1 MIEPLRDDL
10 MVQQQLGSTDVPY
23 VEKWRHMVA
32 VIMLNQTGRK
42 PVKTVY
48 PLFMHHWPTPGS
60 LLFSTP
66 EAVKDIIWSLGM
78 STVKENR
85 IRRMTSDYVNWDGND
100 ATRLYGI
107 GKYGSDSYEIFFKH
121 NYTVDPLDK
130 ELRRYLDEEVFV

>member
-1 MIEPLRDDL
+1 
-10 MVQQQLGSTDVPY
+10 MVQQQLGSTDIPY
-23 VEKWRHMVA
+23 IEKWRHMVA

-48 PLFMHHWPTPGS
+48 PLFMHHWPTPGT

-66 EAVKDIIWSLGM
+66 EAVKNIIWSLGM

-85 IRRMTSDYVNWDGND
+85 IRRMTADYVEWDGND
-100 ATRLYGI
+100 ATKLYGI

-121 NYTVDPLDK
+121 NYTVEPLDK